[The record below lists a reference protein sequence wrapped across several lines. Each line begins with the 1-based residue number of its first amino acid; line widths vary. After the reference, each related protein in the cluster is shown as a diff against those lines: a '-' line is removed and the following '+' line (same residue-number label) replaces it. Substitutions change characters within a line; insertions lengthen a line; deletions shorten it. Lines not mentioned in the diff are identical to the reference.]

1 MSSEPSRTCL
11 GCREARPKGRLVRL
25 VRLRSGVVVVDA
37 SARAAG
43 RGAYVCPD
51 ARCVERALIR
61 GRLAHAFRKP
71 CAASPDLAAAVA
83 TAGTAGRRPPD
94 ARPREASD
102 VREADVMTARM

>member
-1 MSSEPSRTCL
+1 MKSEPSRTCL
-11 GCREARPKGRLVRL
+11 GCRKARPKGRLVRL

-37 SARAAG
+37 TARATG

-51 ARCVERALIR
+51 AGCVERALIR

-83 TAGTAGRRPPD
+83 TVGQRPPG
-94 ARPREASD
+94 ARPRDASD
-102 VREADVMTARM
+102 VCDADVMAARV

>member
-1 MSSEPSRTCL
+1 MKSEPSRMCL
-11 GCREARPKGRLVRL
+11 GCRQVRPKGRLVRL

-51 ARCVERALIR
+51 AKCVERALIR

-71 CAASPDLAAAVA
+71 CAASPDLAAVVP
-83 TAGTAGRRPPD
+83 TAGRRPAG
-94 ARPREASD
+94 ARPRDASD
-102 VREADVMTARM
+102 VREADAMAARM

>member
-1 MSSEPSRTCL
+1 MKSEPSRTCL

-51 ARCVERALIR
+51 VRCVERALIR

-83 TAGTAGRRPPD
+83 TAGRRPLD
-94 ARPREASD
+94 ARPRDASD
-102 VREADVMTARM
+102 VREADVMAART

>member
-1 MSSEPSRTCL
+1 MKSEPSRTCL
-11 GCREARPKGRLVRL
+11 GCRETRPKGRLVRL
-25 VRLRSGVVVVDA
+25 VRLPSGFVVVDS

-71 CAASPDLAAAVA
+71 CVASSDLAAAVA
-83 TAGTAGRRPPD
+83 TAGRRPPGAGQRD
-94 ARPREASD
+94 AGD
-102 VREADVMTARM
+102 VRKADVMAARM